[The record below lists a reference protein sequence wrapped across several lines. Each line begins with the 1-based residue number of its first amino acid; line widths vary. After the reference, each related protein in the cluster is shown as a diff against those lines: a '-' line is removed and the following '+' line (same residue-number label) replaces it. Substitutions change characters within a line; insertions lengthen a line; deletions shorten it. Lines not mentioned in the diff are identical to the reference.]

1 MSRTTGGRVP
11 RASSGGGSG
20 SATPSNLVRPL
31 QDYFW
36 SSELPLTGLLFLLPM
51 LVFYEIG
58 THYYTSDWARQ
69 TETRVL
75 AFTMTRRFMELFGAT
90 GRYLPSLAVV
100 GILLAWHIARRDQ
113 WRLRFGVAMG
123 MIIES
128 ALLAFPLV
136 ALSRVVG
143 QYLPLFAA
151 TEAPWQ
157 GGVVFAIGAGVYE
170 ELIFRLAAFTLLNII
185 LVDLLRL
192 EKLPAYLLI
201 LVASSLL
208 FASYHYWSP
217 LSSPFRWS
225 DYVFRAAAGI
235 YFGAL
240 FMARGF
246 GVTAGCH
253 AAYDIY
259 YFVCRALA

>member
-1 MSRTTGGRVP
+1 MTRTTSGRAP
-11 RASSGGGSG
+11 RHSGGGS
-20 SATPSNLVRPL
+20 APAANLVRPL

-36 SSELPLTGLLFLLPM
+36 SSELPLTALVFLFPM
-51 LVFYEIG
+51 LIFYEIG
-58 THYYTSDWARQ
+58 THYYTSDLARQ

-75 AFTMTRRFMELFGAT
+75 AFTMTRRFMELFGAS

-100 GILLAWHIARRDQ
+100 GILIAWHIARRDQ
-113 WRLRFGVAMG
+113 WRIRLGVAMG
-123 MIIES
+123 MVIES
-128 ALLAFPLV
+128 ALLAFPLL
-136 ALSRVVG
+136 ALSQVVG
-143 QYLPLFAA
+143 HYVPLYA
-151 TEAPWQ
+151 TDTPWQ

-170 ELIFRLAAFTLLNII
+170 ELVFRLAAFTVLNIM

-201 LVASSLL
+201 LVASSVL

-225 DYVFRAAAGI
+225 DYIFRAAAGI

>member
-1 MSRTTGGRVP
+1 MSRSSGR
-11 RASSGGGSG
+11 GGGS
-20 SATPSNLVRPL
+20 SPSSSPPFSNSSLVRPL

-36 SSELPLTGLLFLLPM
+36 SSELPLTALVFLLPM
-51 LVFYEIG
+51 LIFYELG
-58 THYYTSDWARQ
+58 THYYTSDWAQQ

-75 AFTMTRRFMELFGAT
+75 AFTMTRRFMELFGAN

-113 WRLRFGVAMG
+113 WQLRFGAAMG
-123 MIIES
+123 MVVES
-128 ALLAFPLV
+128 ALLAFPLL

-143 QYLPLFAA
+143 QYLPLYA
-151 TEAPWQ
+151 TDTPWQ
-157 GGVVFAIGAGVYE
+157 GGVVFAIGAGIYE
-170 ELIFRLAAFTLLNII
+170 ELVFRLAAFTILNII

-201 LVASSLL
+201 LVVSSVL

-217 LSSPFRWS
+217 LSAPFRWS
-225 DYVFRAAAGI
+225 DYIFRAAAGI

-246 GVTAGCH
+246 GVTAGSH

-259 YFVCRALA
+259 YFVCRALV

>member
-1 MSRTTGGRVP
+1 MSRTSSGRVP
-11 RASSGGGSG
+11 RSGGGGVPLSSSG
-20 SATPSNLVRPL
+20 LVRPL

-36 SSELPLTGLLFLLPM
+36 SSELPLTALVFLLPM
-51 LVFYEIG
+51 LVFYEVG
-58 THYYTSDWARQ
+58 THYYTSDWSRQ

-75 AFTMTRRFMELFGAT
+75 AFTLTRRFMELFGAS

-100 GILLAWHIARRDQ
+100 TILLAWHVARKDH
-113 WRLRFGVAMG
+113 WRIRYGVALG
-123 MIIES
+123 MVIES
-128 ALLAFPLV
+128 ALLAFPLL

-143 QYLPLFAA
+143 QYLPLLA
-151 TEAPWQ
+151 TDTPWQ
-157 GGVVFAIGAGVYE
+157 GGVVFAIGAGIYE
-170 ELIFRLAAFTLLNII
+170 ELVFRLAAFTILNII

-201 LVASSLL
+201 LVVSSFL

-217 LSSPFRWS
+217 MSAPFRWS
-225 DYVFRAAAGI
+225 DYTFRAAAGI

-240 FMARGF
+240 FMARGL
-246 GVTAGCH
+246 GITAGCH

-259 YFVCRALA
+259 YFACRAAA

>member
-1 MSRTTGGRVP
+1 MSRSTGRAP
-11 RASSGGGSG
+11 RHSGSG
-20 SATPSNLVRPL
+20 PESSSNLVRPL

-51 LVFYEIG
+51 LVFYEVG

-75 AFTMTRRFMELFGAT
+75 AFTMTRRFMELFGAS

-100 GILLAWHIARRDQ
+100 GILLAWHLARRDR
-113 WRLRFGVAMG
+113 WRIRFGVAFG
-123 MIIES
+123 MMIES
-128 ALLAFPLV
+128 ALLAFPLL
-136 ALSRVVG
+136 ALSHVVG
-143 QYLPLFAA
+143 QYLPLCAPD
-151 TEAPWQ
+151 APWQ

-170 ELIFRLAAFTLLNII
+170 ELVFRLAAFTILNII
-185 LVDLLRL
+185 LIDLLRL

-201 LVASSLL
+201 LIISSVL

-225 DYVFRAAAGI
+225 DYIFRAAAGI

-246 GVTAGCH
+246 GITAGCH

-259 YFVCRALA
+259 YFVFRAVA